1 MSPYTVMSYV
11 ILNTRQPNFTYTVS
25 RACANIY
32 YIQLWRLVGGGLA
45 LYSCSQLCMLLAC
58 IYNINFLLN
67 SIIFFAVHLVGS
79 LSLANNVQHSA
90 SIGGCCNDGHL
101 IMPCHQH
108 IHTILIHAAARAL
121 PSLLVS
127 NCCRS
132 MYIPSHH
139 IYFVYSQSKYASYT
153 IPGSTLKLPT
163 FNSSC
168 I

>member
-1 MSPYTVMSYV
+1 MRKYILYTAVA
-11 ILNTRQPNFTYTVS
+11 PCWWW
-25 RACANIY
+25 ACA
-32 YIQLWRLVGGGLA
+32 IQLFSALHVVGLHI
-45 LYSCSQLCMLLAC
+45 QHQLLAQ
-58 IYNINFLLN
+58 LHH
-67 SIIFFAVHLVGS
+67 FFAVHLVGS

-90 SIGGCCNDGHL
+90 SVGGCCNDGHL

-121 PSLLVS
+121 SSLLVS